1 MHPLIRLKDTH
12 IESYYTM
19 LKEQIREMLGAWQD
33 ATTLAVGDNQFEVD
47 MQLLPVREILISTI
61 EDETSGKSD
70 AEVRTL
76 CLRLMTRMA
85 MLTKNPETLLI
96 AAYYQKKLALDIT
109 HELAP
114 ILSEAEVFEKPEKE
128 IKAEDFTS

>member
-1 MHPLIRLKDTH
+1 
-12 IESYYTM
+12 
-19 LKEQIREMLGAWQD
+19 
-33 ATTLAVGDNQFEVD
+33 